1 MVESLPDGRIEAQPL
16 PGGRGPLALEVP
28 ARALAWGGALVVAI
42 DAFLIVMTL
51 LSDLGVAW
59 ALGGFG
65 QQFDLK
71 LEGNFAV
78 WHSSV
83 VLLLA
88 GFGAFFAERRT
99 RVLAPDRFA
108 SYAWWLLG
116 ACFIALSLDETAQ
129 LHERIGTRFTKHVAI
144 VPGLT
149 DAAPSVFGWLVALS
163 PLIVAFVVCVRAAA
177 RQLTAAD
184 RRSRRLMLAALG
196 CWLGVLVAEFVQA
209 QLIRAG
215 LDRSVEGVLEEGLE
229 IAGSTLF
236 LFAFVELLRTVPKPH
251 RSLPPR

>member
-1 MVESLPDGRIEAQPL
+1 MVESPRDGGIEAQARPDR
-16 PGGRGPLALEVP
+16 RGPLALEVP
-28 ARALAWGGALVVAI
+28 ARALAWGGVLVVAI
-42 DAFLIVMTL
+42 DALLIVTTL
-51 LSDLGVAW
+51 LSDLGVAL
-59 ALGGFG
+59 AQGGLG

-78 WHSSV
+78 WYSSV
-83 VLLLA
+83 LLLLA
-88 GFGAFFAERRT
+88 GFGAFLAERRM
-99 RVLAPDRFA
+99 RALAPDRFA
-108 SYAWWLLG
+108 SLAWWLVG
-116 ACFIALSLDETAQ
+116 TCFIVLSLDETAQ

-177 RQLTAAD
+177 LQLTAID
-184 RRSRRLMLAALG
+184 RRSRRLMLAALA

-209 QLIRAG
+209 RLYRAG
-215 LDRSVEGVLEEGLE
+215 LDRSVQGALEEGLE

-236 LFAFVELLRTVPKPH
+236 LFAFVGLLRRVQKP
-251 RSLPPR
+251 RSVLPPR